1 MNPSITLW
9 LAVAIFSLTYLGLAL
24 GKAPWLRIDRTGIAL
39 VGATLMMVSGILPL
53 PEAVRSVDYETI
65 ILLFG
70 MMVVVAYLRLSGFFD
85 RLANSTLGHFRT
97 PYGLLA
103 VTIILSGVLSAFLVN
118 DIVCLALTPLVI
130 HLARRLQINPLPH
143 LIGLATAANIGS
155 TATLTGNPQ
164 NMIIGSLSHIAY
176 WRFAVC
182 LAPVA
187 VIGLVIDF
195 LVIAV
200 AYRRVIGRGAG
211 GGRPVCL
218 KNLRSATKLAQS
230 SRPWLLR
237 KSVAVTLVTVILFFI
252 GMPVALV
259 ALGAAAVL
267 FLGRVRPQKIYSQ
280 IDWSLLVMF
289 CGLFVVVH
297 TFETKVVHQWRIE
310 HWSLLL
316 DHPLSVL
323 SLVSA
328 VLSNLVSNVP
338 AVLLFKPIIPMM
350 PASAQASAW
359 LALAMSSTLAGN
371 LTVLGSVA
379 NLIVVENA
387 RREGITISVLGI
399 LSSRDSDNDCDSRF
413 GSCLAVSDRLSKFGL
428 PLLCRLA
435 LHPPG
440 WRFFRDYANTIRK
453 PGRHSRK
460 QASSFSG
467 AIRIPPL
474 PSA

>member
-1 MNPSITLW
+1 MNPSNTFW
-9 LAVAIFSLTYLGLAL
+9 LTVAIFSLTYLGLAL
-24 GKAPWLRIDRTGIAL
+24 GRVPWLRIDRAGIAL
-39 VGATLMMVSGILPL
+39 VGATLMIVSGVLPL

-70 MMVVVAYLRLSGFFD
+70 MMVVVAFLRLSGFFD
-85 RLANSTLGHFRT
+85 QLAHSALDRFRT

-103 VTIILSGVLSAFLVN
+103 VTILLSGVLSAFLVN

-130 HLARRLQINPLPH
+130 QLARRLQFNPLPH

-176 WRFAVC
+176 LRFTVC

-187 VIGLVIDF
+187 VIGLAIDF

-200 AYRRVIGRGAG
+200 VYRRILGVTQAVANQSLQEPAERQQHSH
-211 GGRPVCL
+211 PE
-218 KNLRSATKLAQS
+218 AQH
-230 SRPWLLR
+230 WLLR

-252 GMPVALV
+252 GVPIALV

-267 FLGRVRPQKIYSQ
+267 FLSRVRPEKVYSQ

-297 TFETKVVHQWRIE
+297 AFEVKVVHQWHIE
-310 HWSLLL
+310 RWSLIL

-323 SLVSA
+323 SVVSA

-338 AVLLFKPIIPMM
+338 AVLLFEPIIPVM
-350 PASAQASAW
+350 PASTQEGAW
-359 LALAMSSTLAGN
+359 MALAMSSTLAGN

-379 NLIVVENA
+379 NLIVVAIA
-387 RREGITISVLGI
+387 RREGVAISFLEYCRAGIPTTILT
-399 LSSRDSDNDCDSRF
+399 
-413 GSCLAVSDRLSKFGL
+413 
-428 PLLCRLA
+428 LA
-435 LHPPG
+435 LGVG
-440 WRFFRDYANTIRK
+440 WLYLI
-453 PGRHSRK
+453 G
-460 QASSFSG
+460 
-467 AIRIPPL
+467 
-474 PSA
+474 